1 MNVECIIKIIIYVK
15 GILWSIANFC
25 YFLAT
30 NGLSQAITFPITNCG
45 PSTVAF
51 FIALIYKEVKGL
63 RNYLLIFSGIV
74 VAIIG
79 SVFCVV
85 ILLNM
90 NLPIN

>member
-1 MNVECIIKIIIYVK
+1 M
-15 GILWSIANFC
+15 
-25 YFLAT
+25 
-30 NGLSQAITFPITNCG
+30 SQAITFPISNCG

-79 SVFCVV
+79 SVFCG
-85 ILLNM
+85 LSK
-90 NLPIN
+90 